1 MELEPQLD
9 ADQQI
14 DPDAPGVKDRY
25 IGCLLG
31 MGIGDALAMPS
42 RGMSREQIT
51 RTFGRLDTYQP
62 LIGDSGEIRVPAGQF
77 TDNSELA
84 LCLAESLV
92 SSNGF
97 LDPDSAGYRFQ
108 QVLNSD
114 YNHFLGQTTR
124 RALEAAAS
132 SGEYQDGI
140 GGEDSAGA
148 SPAARVAPVALVHA
162 LSSFNAEV
170 FVREVLRSTLIT
182 HANPKAV
189 NGAVAVAFALRL
201 IVRREMPPEMVID
214 EVLAFI
220 DEDQV
225 ATRLRKAKNLLEAG
239 TDTHAALVDLG
250 TGGYV
255 AETVASAMFLFARY
269 SGSFGSAVVESANA
283 GGATSSI
290 GSITGALC
298 GAWCGAE
305 NIPVDLVDGL
315 DGRMYIL
322 MAAPTVLRV
331 AQLRAG
337 LYLQLHQR

>member
-1 MELEPQLD
+1 MELEPELD
-9 ADQQI
+9 ADQRL

-42 RGMSREQIT
+42 RGMTRAQIASM
-51 RTFGRLDTYQP
+51 FGRLESYQP
-62 LIGDSGEIRVPAGQF
+62 ETADSGETRVPAGQF

-114 YNHFLGQTTR
+114 YSHFLGRTTR
-124 RALEAAAS
+124 RALETAATT
-132 SGEYQDGI
+132 GEYQNGT
-140 GGEDSAGA
+140 GGERSAGA
-148 SPAARVAPVALVHA
+148 GPAARVAPIALVHA
-162 LSSFNAEV
+162 LSSFNSEL

-182 HANPKAV
+182 HAHPEAV
-189 NGAVAVAFALRL
+189 NGAVAIAFALRL
-201 IVRREMPPEMVID
+201 VVRRELPPEMVID
-214 EVLAFI
+214 EVLSFI

-225 ATRLRKAKNLLEAG
+225 ASRLRRAKHLLESG
-239 TDTHAALVDLG
+239 TATQTALSTIG
-250 TGGYV
+250 TSGYV
-255 AETVASAMFLFARY
+255 AETVSSALFLFTRY
-269 SGSFGSAVVESANA
+269 ANEFRLAVEESANA

-290 GSITGALC
+290 GTITGALC
-298 GAWCGAE
+298 GAWTGAAS
-305 NIPVDLVDGL
+305 IPVDLVDGL